1 MGSIPNAE
9 VSTMNEES
17 RRQMQ
22 EAVEDPGITKI
33 YFNGFSC
40 AIGLGDVLISLTLNG
55 QTVTVLNAS
64 YTVAKTLVQK
74 LGGVINHLEEESGN
88 TIMTTDQVA
97 AHLGKN
103 GESRE

>member
-1 MGSIPNAE
+1 
-9 VSTMNEES
+9 MNEES
-17 RRQMQ
+17 RQQMQ
-22 EAVEDPGITKI
+22 DAVQNPEINKV

-55 QTVTVLNAS
+55 QPVTVLNAS

-74 LGGVINHLEEESGN
+74 LGGVINHLEEESE
-88 TIMTTDQVA
+88 TSIMTTDQVA
-97 AHLGKN
+97 AYLGKN